1 MRQPWLIDR
10 LAMTSGTP
18 QGGEDVMKKAERCAT
33 SPGWR
38 HDLPGGRRRTRTQHV
53 RHQAGPGSGMV
64 DGNTVDTL
72 ADEEISGEMA
82 LLDHGTRTA
91 SVVTLEETQL
101 LSEWLR

>member
-1 MRQPWLIDR
+1 MFAIKR
-10 LAMTSGTP
+10 
-18 QGGEDVMKKAERCAT
+18 
-33 SPGWR
+33 
-38 HDLPGGRRRTRTQHV
+38 GRV
-53 RHQAGPGSGMV
+53 AVMV

-101 LSEWLR
+101 LSEWLRRADALYPGSSAR